1 MSEVGPDAIEL
12 EIALAAPALAVWQA
26 IVTDKHRRAWW
37 SYLELDARPG
47 GRLTERW
54 RDDEGREIVT
64 SGEVVEA
71 QAPHRLR
78 STWRDDA
85 WLAATE
91 VELELRT
98 EGDTTRLRLRHEG
111 WQRLGD
117 VGRRL
122 RAVHVEGWQTHL
134 RNLKAYVERPGG

>member
-12 EIALAAPALAVWQA
+12 EVAVAAPVLAVWQA
-26 IVTDKHRRAWW
+26 IVNDEHRRAWW

-71 QAPHRLR
+71 QAPHRFR

-91 VELELRT
+91 VELELLT
-98 EGDTTRLRLRHEG
+98 EGNGTRLRLRHDG
-111 WQRLGD
+111 WEHLGD
-117 VGRRL
+117 VGRSV
-122 RAVHVEGWQTHL
+122 RAAHVEGWQRHL
-134 RNLKAYVERPGG
+134 GKLKAYVERPRE